1 MTVLKLLPVDAD
13 LTGSELKDEIGSM
26 LDLRDY
32 YVREVQE
39 AEDLLAH
46 ITARVQKRK
55 ATLAKY
61 EARIMELR
69 IKAHMLGVL

>member
-26 LDLRDY
+26 LDLRDH
-32 YVREVQE
+32 YVCEVQE
-39 AEDLLAH
+39 AEELLAR

-55 ATLAKY
+55 TTLVKY
-61 EARIMELR
+61 ETRLLELR

>member
-13 LTGSELKDEIGSM
+13 IAGSELSDEIGSL
-26 LDLRDY
+26 LDLRDH

-39 AEDLLAH
+39 AEALLAR

-55 ATLAKY
+55 TTLAKY
-61 EARIMELR
+61 EARLLELR
-69 IKAHMLGVL
+69 IRAHMLGVL